1 MKWYHE
7 TRIVKH
13 MFDGTGEVII
23 QDIANEQ
30 IMNMK
35 NRVFLKMTL
44 NQDCSLGLH
53 THYGEQEIYY
63 ILEGSGMYR
72 DDDQEY
78 MVHEGD
84 VLLCETD
91 HQHAIRN
98 HTSDKLVFIAL
109 VIRV

>member
-1 MKWYHE
+1 MKWHNE

-13 MFDGTGEVII
+13 MFDGMGEVIL
-23 QDIANEQ
+23 QDIADEK

-44 NQDCSLGLH
+44 KQDCSLGLH

-84 VLLCETD
+84 VLLCETN

-109 VIRV
+109 VICV